1 MRSLLRKVVFS
12 LAVLILFCLA
22 AELTLRLVGAR
33 FARPVPQPIKSPID
47 FQQMPRPFF
56 ELEPGN
62 RRLFMHNDV
71 NRRPYL
77 RYPKSANEFR
87 VFAFGGSA
95 TAGMGFPYNG
105 SFSRWLERMLQAAH
119 PDREVE
125 VVNMGRV
132 GYSTEQVKVLFD
144 EVLEKAEPDL
154 LIVYSGHNEFLD
166 VKARLALAGPPASR
180 LSDWLD
186 RHSAAVRFARGLL
199 PARKITDA
207 ERSKILRDYIFLP
220 LNPRQVQD
228 TLARYRRN
236 LTEMAQ
242 AAKKHQVPLIICTL
256 LANPLPDAFDSPFVD
271 EQTPAEDKQLVS
283 QAIGW
288 ARLGRWDKAEQNLR
302 SLSAPNPRFELL
314 RVFEAGGVGGID
326 RLSPEAHPSLA
337 EAAPAVIREVGQRSV
352 KRLNDL
358 FVLAL
363 AQRLSGD
370 AAAESTTLQR
380 MEVNVEQ
387 SASGANQMIWRVLR
401 DQLADQ
407 QTFARTFRE
416 VWANYNN
423 LICALPASNAIIRS
437 VAAREGLALA
447 DVEGKLSDW
456 LDPSPEHYLLDYC
469 HLNIEGAFEVAR
481 VIFETAREK
490 NLLPP
495 RGQSVDFRDSLL
507 KPTLTHLRT
516 TGHDFTERDLYF
528 GLDFRVCFVYAQPF
542 PTNKDFARWF
552 TEDARREP
560 NRQVVEALARNRQ
573 WYEGH

>member
-1 MRSLLRKVVFS
+1 LRSLLRKIVFS
-12 LAVLILFCLA
+12 VAALILFCLA
-22 AELTLRLVGAR
+22 AELTARLVGAR
-33 FARPVPQPIKSPID
+33 FAGTAPQPIKSPID

-56 ELEPGN
+56 ELEPN
-62 RRLFMHNDV
+62 NHRLFMRNDV

-77 RYPKSANEFR
+77 RYPKSGNEFR

-105 SFSRWLERMLQAAH
+105 SFSRWLERMLQAAY
-119 PDREVE
+119 PGREVE

-132 GYSTEQVKVLFD
+132 GYSTEQVKVLLD

-154 LIVYSGHNEFLD
+154 LVVYSGHNEFLD
-166 VKARLALAGPPASR
+166 VKARLALAGPPASQ

-186 RHSAAVRFARGLL
+186 RHSAAIRFARGLL
-199 PARKITDA
+199 PARKFTDA

-220 LNPRQVQD
+220 LSPRQIQD
-228 TLARYRRN
+228 ALARYRRN

-242 AAKKHQVPLIICTL
+242 AAKKRRVPLVVCTL

-271 EQTPAEDKQLVS
+271 EQTPADDKLLVS

-302 SLSAPNPRFELL
+302 SLSTPRPRYELL
-314 RVFEAGGVGGID
+314 RVFEAGGVGGIE
-326 RLSPEAHPSLA
+326 RLSPEARRALA
-337 EAAPAVIREVGQRSV
+337 EAAPAAIREVGQRSV

-370 AAAESTTLQR
+370 AVAVSATLQR
-380 MEVNVEQ
+380 MDFNIEQ
-387 SASGANQMIWRVLR
+387 SAGGANQMVWRVLR
-401 DQLADQ
+401 DQLIDQ
-407 QTFARTFRE
+407 KTFERTFRE

-447 DVEGKLSDW
+447 DVESKLSDW
-456 LDPSPEHYLLDYC
+456 LDPSPERYLLDYC

-495 RGQSVDFRDSLL
+495 RGQSVDFRNSLL
-507 KPTLTHLRT
+507 KPALTYLRT

-542 PTNKDFARWF
+542 PNNKDFARWF
-552 TEDARREP
+552 AEDARREP
-560 NRQVVEALARNRQ
+560 DRQAVEALARNRR